1 MQIIRDINY
10 LQKLQ
15 SIMEFIAQ
23 DSLNQAIKFQVD
35 LDEIIDDIPNMPF
48 KYRKSIYFN
57 DNNIRDLIFKGYVV
71 PYKIDTVKNQIII
84 IGINKYMEKLI

>member
-1 MQIIRDINY
+1 MQIIRDTNY
-10 LQKLQ
+10 LHKLQ

-23 DSLNQAIKFQVD
+23 DSVNQAIKFQVE
-35 LDEIIDDIPNMPF
+35 LDEIIDYIPNMPF

-57 DNNIRDLIFKGYVV
+57 DNNIRDLIFTGYVV
-71 PYKIDTVKNQIII
+71 HYKIDTTKNKIII

>member
-15 SIMEFIAQ
+15 SIMEYIAQ
-23 DSLNQAIKFQVD
+23 DSVNQALKFQVD
-35 LDEIIDDIPNMPF
+35 LDETIDDIPNMPL
-48 KYRKSIYFN
+48 KYKKSIYFN
-57 DNNIRDLIFKGYVV
+57 DKNIRDLVFKGYVV
-71 PYKIDTVKNQIII
+71 PYKIDTAKNQIII

>member
-23 DSLNQAIKFQVD
+23 DSLNQAIKFQID
-35 LDEIIDDIPNMPF
+35 LDEIIDDIQNMPF

-71 PYKIDTVKNQIII
+71 PYKIDTSKNQIII

>member
-23 DSLNQAIKFQVD
+23 DSLNQAIKFQID

-57 DNNIRDLIFKGYVV
+57 DNNIRDLIFKGYVI
-71 PYKIDTVKNQIII
+71 PYKIDTSKNQIII

>member
-1 MQIIRDINY
+1 MQIIRDISY
-10 LQKLQ
+10 LHKLQ

-23 DSLNQAIKFQVD
+23 DSVNQAIKFQVE

-57 DNNIRDLIFKGYVV
+57 DKNIRDLIFKGYVI
-71 PYKIDTVKNQIII
+71 PYKIDIAKNQIII